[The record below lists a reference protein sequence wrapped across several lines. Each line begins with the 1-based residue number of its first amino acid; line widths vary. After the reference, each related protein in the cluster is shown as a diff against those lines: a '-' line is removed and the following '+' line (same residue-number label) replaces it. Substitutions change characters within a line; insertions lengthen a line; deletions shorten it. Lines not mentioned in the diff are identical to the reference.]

1 MAIVHAEGPSPRVS
15 GLVGRERPSL
25 APRARPHRDL
35 SMILCDPFAI
45 NTLSLSTVRHLQ
57 ELVGQELLPRVSA
70 PGWPRAA
77 FWGTRG
83 CGESAHTRQVEGT
96 CSQSPWLSAVRAG
109 SSGEHGQGLCLP
121 AGQPGSPPA
130 APAAG
135 AGPGGMGHDR
145 QPGLQGTQ
153 DGNGVRRAPSRC
165 LLKGLW
171 GGVWGGGEEDGP
183 QAHVREDERRK
194 GAEGQGRC
202 RTALGPLPQEVEL
215 VTRFLPTLMS
225 FVVDDHAFNV
235 DQKLPAEEK
244 APVSY
249 PSALPET
256 FTKYGLRALGGR
268 AFPSGSLGA
277 DGARTQVPAGAARG
291 LRGGAVLR
299 AAHHQAEEQ
308 ERAPAPAPGSR

>member
-1 MAIVHAEGPSPRVS
+1 MSTAKACVSLQDSPDLLLLLRLLALGQGAWDMIDSQVFKEPKMVTGS
-15 GLVGRERPSL
+15 GG
-25 APRARPHRDL
+25 
-35 SMILCDPFAI
+35 
-45 NTLSLSTVRHLQ
+45 
-57 ELVGQELLPRVSA
+57 LLPT
-70 PGWPRAA
+70 A
-77 FWGTRG
+77 FSRG
-83 CGESAHTRQVEGT
+83 CGVGF
-96 CSQSPWLSAVRAG
+96 
-109 SSGEHGQGLCLP
+109 
-121 AGQPGSPPA
+121 
-130 APAAG
+130 
-135 AGPGGMGHDR
+135 
-145 QPGLQGTQ
+145 
-153 DGNGVRRAPSRC
+153 
-165 LLKGLW
+165 
-171 GGVWGGGEEDGP
+171 GEEDGP

-277 DGARTQVPAGAARG
+277 DGARAQVPAGAARG

-299 AAHHQAEEQ
+299 VAHHQAEEQ